1 MIPAGKILKKHAVR
15 PRRRFSQS
23 FLKDD
28 NVARKIVGAADLR
41 GNDVVLEIGAG
52 HGILTRLMAPRV
64 KKLLAVEIDPY
75 LIAVLEEEAGG
86 RDNVVILNADILKLD
101 LAALL
106 AGYGGEGKKI
116 VGNIPYGISTEI
128 LFRLLTHRRLI
139 ASATLMVQKELA
151 ERLTAAPGTKAYG
164 IPTVLLTMYARIGH
178 LFDVPPPCF
187 YPRPRVMSSL
197 VSLTFRDRPLIELSD
212 ENHFSRLVKAAFAQR
227 RKTLANNLRAASG
240 LGCKQEDLEKAM
252 EKWGLDGRI
261 RAEMLAVETLGL
273 LSNELTAAR
282 RGAPPSPGE
291 EGKGKGRQAEEG
303 ADKEG
308 ALEGTG
314 NGGHGIVTDMLLKI
328 PDR

>member
-41 GNDVVLEIGAG
+41 GQDVVLEIGSG

-64 KKLLAVEIDPY
+64 KNLLAVEIDPY

-187 YPRPRVMSSL
+187 HPRPRVVSS
-197 VSLTFRDRPLIELSD
+197 VISLTFRERPLVELSD
-212 ENHFSRLVKAAFAQR
+212 ENHFFRLVKAAFAQR
-227 RKTLANNLRAASG
+227 RKTIANNLRAAPE
-240 LGCKQEDLEKAM
+240 LGCKQEDLEEM
-252 EKWGLDGRI
+252 LEKCGLNGRI
-261 RAEMLAVETLGL
+261 RAEMLTVETLGR
-273 LSNELTAAR
+273 LSNELTTAR
-282 RGAPPSPGE
+282 RGAPSSGE
-291 EGKGKGRQAEEG
+291 EGKGEGRQSEEG
-303 ADKEG
+303 ADKES

-314 NGGHGIVTDMLLKI
+314 YGGHGIVTDMLLEF

>member
-1 MIPAGKILKKHAVR
+1 LIPAGKILKKHAVR

-314 NGGHGIVTDMLLKI
+314 NGGHGIVTDMLVKI

>member
-1 MIPAGKILKKHAVR
+1 LIPAGKILKKHAVR

-139 ASATLMVQKELA
+139 ASAVLMVQKELA

-164 IPTVLLTMYARIGH
+164 IPTVLLTMY
-178 LFDVPPPCF
+178 
-187 YPRPRVMSSL
+187 
-197 VSLTFRDRPLIELSD
+197 
-212 ENHFSRLVKAAFAQR
+212 
-227 RKTLANNLRAASG
+227 
-240 LGCKQEDLEKAM
+240 
-252 EKWGLDGRI
+252 GRI
-261 RAEMLAVETLGL
+261 
-273 LSNELTAAR
+273 
-282 RGAPPSPGE
+282 
-291 EGKGKGRQAEEG
+291 
-303 ADKEG
+303 
-308 ALEGTG
+308 
-314 NGGHGIVTDMLLKI
+314 
-328 PDR
+328 

>member
-41 GNDVVLEIGAG
+41 GQDVVLEIGSG

-64 KKLLAVEIDPY
+64 KNLLAVEIDPQ
-75 LIAVLEEEAGG
+75 LVAVLEEETGS
-86 RDNVVILNADILKLD
+86 RDNVLILEADILKLD
-101 LAALL
+101 LATLL
-106 AGYGGEGKKI
+106 AGHGGERKKI

-139 ASATLMVQKELA
+139 ASAVLMVQKELA

-187 YPRPRVMSSL
+187 HPRPRVVSS
-197 VSLTFRDRPLIELSD
+197 VISLTFRERPLVELSD
-212 ENHFSRLVKAAFAQR
+212 ENHFFRLVKAAFAQR
-227 RKTLANNLRAASG
+227 RKTIANNLRAAPE
-240 LGCKQEDLEKAM
+240 LGCKQEDLEEM
-252 EKWGLDGRI
+252 LEKCGLNGRI
-261 RAEMLAVETLGL
+261 RAEMLTVETLGR
-273 LSNELTAAR
+273 LSNELTTAR
-282 RGAPPSPGE
+282 RGAPSSGE
-291 EGKGKGRQAEEG
+291 EGKGEGRQSEEG
-303 ADKEG
+303 ADKES

-314 NGGHGIVTDMLLKI
+314 YGGHGIVTDMLLEF